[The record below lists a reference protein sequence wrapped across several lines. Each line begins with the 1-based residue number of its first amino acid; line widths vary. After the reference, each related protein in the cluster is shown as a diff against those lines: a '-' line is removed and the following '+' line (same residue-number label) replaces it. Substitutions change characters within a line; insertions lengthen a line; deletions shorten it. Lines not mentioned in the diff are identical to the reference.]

1 MAIDYNLL
9 KSYIGDDPLYNL
21 YEQGWQGLLDP
32 GNIKPF
38 LADPLAK
45 DMTKT
50 QLAGLQHS
58 LKGYTYPLMGD
69 TSLYIS
75 HLDQF
80 GNQPV
85 GPLYGK
91 AIMDEPYLDREVF
104 ATEVIKP
111 GGETR
116 NLTKREEITRALNS
130 SFKHTRDDALS
141 DIFGHYTDPKD
152 IIDFPDIYGKN
163 VPGYE
168 GAQWFHQPTITA
180 RNKQI
185 AETIGHEARHQLL
198 HTPEFTEKYVDP
210 LPEGDFDRG
219 RNFPG
224 YYDKNESLNRMLDF
238 QAYHGGDGNIYDV
251 IYDDMGMPRN
261 LTNRFTDALS
271 ENATKFTND
280 ILDQEAA
287 QLRRFLHYN
296 YPESAAWKSYN
307 KPESI
312 NIEKIPH
319 QGSEGITTVAR
330 LQPNAQS
337 FRSAPGG
344 LTQAQS
350 RAARGDPKGTGGGW
364 KWADGGLATMFER
377 RQ

>member
-38 LADPLAK
+38 SADPLAK

-58 LKGYTYPLMGD
+58 LKGYTYSPSVGG

-130 SFKHTRDDALS
+130 RFKSTREMALS
-141 DIFGHYTDPKD
+141 DIFGRYTNPQD

-168 GAQWFHQPTITA
+168 GAQWFDQPTITA

-224 YYDKNESLNRMLDF
+224 YFDKEESLNRMLDF
-238 QAYHGGDGNIYDV
+238 QAYNRGDGNIYDV

-271 ENATKFTND
+271 ENATKFTNE

-319 QGSEGITTVAR
+319 QGSEGITSVAR
-330 LQPNAQS
+330 LQPSAQS

-377 RQ
+377 R

>member
-38 LADPLAK
+38 SADPLAK

-69 TSLYIS
+69 TSLYLA

-91 AIMDEPYLDREVF
+91 AIMDDPYLDREVF

-198 HTPEFTEKYVDP
+198 STPDFKKKYVDP

-224 YYDKNESLNRMLDF
+224 YFDKEESLNRMLDF
-238 QAYHGGDGNIYDV
+238 QAYNRGDGNIYDV

-307 KPESI
+307 KPETISLKVLI
-312 NIEKIPH
+312 LKKFLIKVVKE
-319 QGSEGITTVAR
+319 
-330 LQPNAQS
+330 LQV
-337 FRSAPGG
+337 
-344 LTQAQS
+344 
-350 RAARGDPKGTGGGW
+350 
-364 KWADGGLATMFER
+364 
-377 RQ
+377 

>member
-32 GNIKPF
+32 GNIKSF
-38 LADPLAK
+38 SEDPLREGE
-45 DMTKT
+45 TKRD
-50 QLAGLQHS
+50 LATSESFLH
-58 LKGYTYPLMGD
+58 GYTYPKID
-69 TSLYIS
+69 TSLYLAY
-75 HLDQF
+75 LDQF
-80 GNQPV
+80 GNKPV

-91 AIMDEPYLDREVF
+91 SIMDESFLDSESWKQIQ
-104 ATEVIKP
+104 TKP
-111 GGETR
+111 GGEKR
-116 NLTKREEITRALNS
+116 YLTKREDITNAL
-130 SFKHTRDDALS
+130 KHPDPWQREHALS
-141 DIFGHYTDPKD
+141 DIFGFYTSAEDVAMMPE
-152 IIDFPDIYGKN
+152 IYKEQ
-163 VPGYE
+163 GYE
-168 GAQWFHQPTITA
+168 GGTQPTITE
-180 RNKQI
+180 RNKI
-185 AETIGHEARHQLL
+185 IGETIGHEARHQLL
-198 HTPEFTEKYVDP
+198 QTPEFTEKYVNT
-210 LPEGDFDRG
+210 LPSGEFDFYGQKRD
-219 RNFPG
+219 FPG
-224 YYDKNESLNRMLDF
+224 YYDKHESLNRMLDF
-238 QAYHGGDGNIYDV
+238 QAYNDPNIYQG

-261 LTNRFTDALS
+261 LTNMYTDALS

-287 QLRRFLHYN
+287 QIRRFLHYN

-377 RQ
+377 R

>member
-38 LADPLAK
+38 SADPLAQ

-50 QLAGLQHS
+50 ELAGLQHS
-58 LKGYTYPLMGD
+58 LKGYTYPAMGD

-80 GNQPV
+80 GNKPV

-91 AIMDEPYLDREVF
+91 AIMDDPYLDREVF
-104 ATEVIKP
+104 ATEVTKP

-141 DIFGHYTDPKD
+141 DIFGHYTNPKD
-152 IIDFPDIYGKN
+152 IIDFPDIYKDN

-168 GAQWFHQPTITA
+168 GAQWYHQPTITD

-198 HTPEFTEKYVDP
+198 NTPEFTKKYVNT
-210 LPEGDFDRG
+210 LPSGEFDFYGQKRD
-219 RNFPG
+219 FPG
-224 YYDKNESLNRMLDF
+224 YFDKHESLNRMLDF
-238 QAYHGGDGNIYDV
+238 QAYHRGDGNIYDG
-251 IYDDMGMPRN
+251 IYNAMDMPRN
-261 LTNRFTDALS
+261 LTNMYTDALS

-280 ILDQEAA
+280 ILDQNRA
-287 QLRRFLHYN
+287 QMLRFMHYN
-296 YPESAAWKSYN
+296 YPESAAWKSYKN
-307 KPESI
+307 NDRKNI
-312 NIEKIPH
+312 NIAKIPH
-319 QGSEGITTVAR
+319 QDRDGITSIAR
-330 LQPNAQS
+330 PKRTYVS
-337 FRSAPGG
+337 P
-344 LTQAQS
+344 
-350 RAARGDPKGTGGGW
+350 ARPHGDDRGSMPTGTAGRNPWGR
-364 KWADGGLATMFER
+364 ADGGLATMFER
-377 RQ
+377 R